1 MELVHV
7 VYGSYQRSCG
17 QTNLR
22 ALCFFMNL
30 ANSSGRPVSPGLEL
44 VGETYVVKVYG
55 NPEVSCKN
63 NIAVLGDF
71 STTKSKVLFQIIQCA
86 SMRNYGFLLN
96 KF

>member
-7 VYGSYQRSCG
+7 GYRSSPRSCG

-22 ALCFFMNL
+22 ALCFYMYL
-30 ANSSGRPVSPGLEL
+30 VNSSGRPVSPGLEL

-63 NIAVLGDF
+63 YIAVCSDF
-71 STTKSKVLFQIIQCA
+71 STTKSKVLHQVIQCT
-86 SMRNYGFLLN
+86 SMRNYGFS
-96 KF
+96 FE